1 MFEIL
6 WVAPYDRRRSNAAL
20 SGFERCSRETAV
32 LLAATDLRSASP
44 GELQTLLQAVDRLAQ
59 TIGRL
64 ESEALFPA
72 GSVPKRWRRC
82 GGSPPS
88 CRSTLPLP
96 WAEPFA
102 GAGLLRGFAGL
113 LPVCYRFAAGRY
125 ALNRFC
131 VAPALRRICLVLNLL
146 CVEPAFAEP
155 PLCRGLL
162 CGVPQLVPA
171 PRALPDVAKKITAGS
186 NPGSL
191 LFVVRRA
198 YFPLPMPARRRNSE
212 HTMPVAIAT
221 LSDSDPRRSAG

>member
-1 MFEIL
+1 M
-6 WVAPYDRRRSNAAL
+6 
-20 SGFERCSRETAV
+20 
-32 LLAATDLRSASP
+32 
-44 GELQTLLQAVDRLAQ
+44 
-59 TIGRL
+59 
-64 ESEALFPA
+64 
-72 GSVPKRWRRC
+72 
-82 GGSPPS
+82 
-88 CRSTLPLP
+88 P

-102 GAGLLRGFAGL
+102 GACLLRGFVGL
-113 LPVCYRFAAGRY
+113 FAVCYRFAAGRH

-131 VAPALRRICLVLNLL
+131 VAPDLRRICLVPTCLVPNLL
-146 CVEPAFAEP
+146 CVAPAFAEP